1 MRLLVAVAVILILTS
16 CAPPQKTGG
25 DDALTAV
32 KKYLWPNWIQ
42 SPPVPPPGPVYG
54 PPVLEPLPRVQ
65 EPVIAPVS
73 PPVAPPVVV
82 IPPPPLDVFP
92 DIIEPELEVVPVPP
106 VRAPEQYSALPAPP
120 RLEPSVML
128 PPITVVRPKPPQAKP
143 RPRRPK
149 VAVVDDSG
157 PDLPW
162 LCWMIR
168 FYSSGKTDAE
178 LEAMRVAN
186 GVPPLSPKQLRQAKA
201 CLAGVPR

>member
-1 MRLLVAVAVILILTS
+1 MRLLIAVALTLVLTS
-16 CAPPQKTGG
+16 CAPPQKAA
-25 DDALTAV
+25 DDPLTAV

-42 SPPVPPPGPVYG
+42 SPHVPPPGPVYG

-73 PPVAPPVVV
+73 PPVVVL
-82 IPPPPLDVFP
+82 PPPLDVFP
-92 DIIEPELEVVPVPP
+92 DIIEPEPEVAPVPP
-106 VRAPEQYSALPAPP
+106 VRAPEQRSVAPSAPVPHIEPP
-120 RLEPSVML
+120 VTL
-128 PPITVVRPKPPQAKP
+128 PPITVTRPKQHQPKP

-149 VAVVDDSG
+149 VAAVLDDSG

-162 LCWMIR
+162 PCWMIR